1 MNILVVYERE
11 LSKNDSLKPI
21 LITIIKSLK
30 KIIKKLSK
38 NNIIIIF
45 IIIIIKI
52 IKKSLFNTH
61 KKDLC
66 TVLHLKR
73 IKFVP

>member
-1 MNILVVYERE
+1 MNFKRF
-11 LSKNDSLKPI
+11 
-21 LITIIKSLK
+21 
-30 KIIKKLSK
+30 
-38 NNIIIIF
+38 IIIV
-45 IIIIIKI
+45 IIIIIIIIIIITI